1 MMMDLMQDFQVL
13 CVFLDVIATQN
24 LDFIKLKSWVNVAYT
39 RAEDVLVIVA
49 DVVGLT
55 FHKKER
61 EY

>member
-1 MMMDLMQDFQVL
+1 MMMDLMQDFQAL